1 MEFVTDKI
9 SGYVAGVKQ
18 LSAHRSYKRLL
29 AASFVSGIGDRVG
42 YLAFLAAVSAQSPD
56 VLAIGGITIAEMLP
70 GIIALPVVQ
79 YVVDRFDKRRL
90 LLLSDL
96 FRAVVFIIAAIS
108 DQVWLYFACG
118 FLSAAFTQLFEPSR
132 QALEPHYVP
141 DGKISQANGL
151 RSSILSLVLIIG
163 PSFGGFLVGVFG
175 FRVAFITN
183 AFSFLFSALMVFDL
197 EAIKIP
203 ERSTAR
209 LWDEIAGGFRAV
221 RSSGILVYLFVL
233 MSVFHFVIGIQF
245 PLIFIF
251 IKEVLHGGTTETGW
265 LLSGIGIGGIIGGL
279 VLSSIPREKHPFDIS
294 TVRGRVNI
302 AILTALDGVVVY
314 AFTLMHSFFPV
325 MVLFSFFGVVGTG
338 LTVAI
343 TTAITEQTA
352 EEYRGRVFSLYQS
365 LQGPLLV
372 LSITLGIP
380 LVRAYGSVAVFQWS
394 SSLEIIIGIAAIFF
408 AKRVRDSVKK

>member
-1 MEFVTDKI
+1 MKFIIHKI
-9 SGYVAGVKQ
+9 SGYVTSVKQ
-18 LSAHRSYKRLL
+18 LSSHRSYKRLL

-42 YLAFLAAVSAQSPD
+42 YLAFLAAVSAQSQD
-56 VLAIGGITIAEMLP
+56 VVAIGGITIAEMLP

-90 LLLSDL
+90 LLVSDL
-96 FRAVVFIIAAIS
+96 FRVVVFIIAAVS

-141 DGKISQANGL
+141 EGKLTQANGL

-175 FRVAFITN
+175 FRVAFIAN

-197 EAIKIP
+197 EAITEP
-203 ERSTAR
+203 ERPTVR
-209 LWDEIAGGFRAV
+209 LWEEISGGFRAV
-221 RSSGILVYLFVL
+221 RSSDILIYLFVL
-233 MSVFHFVIGIQF
+233 MSFFHFVIGIQF
-245 PLIFIF
+245 PLIFIY

-265 LLSGIGIGGIIGGL
+265 LLSAIGIGGILGGL

-302 AILTALDGVVVY
+302 AILAALDGVVVY

-325 MVLFSFFGVVGTG
+325 MILFSFFGVVGTG

-352 EEYRGRVFSLYQS
+352 EEFRGRVFSLYQS
-365 LQGPLLV
+365 LQGPLIV
-372 LSITLGIP
+372 LSITIGIP
-380 LVRAYGSVAVFQWS
+380 LVREFGSVVVFQYS
-394 SSLEIIIGIAAIFF
+394 GSLEIVIGVMALLL
-408 AKRVRDSVKK
+408 AKKDTA